1 LTPCAGRAVP
11 YSRSVTSLR
20 SLVVVLSAALVIASA
35 GFAGSE
41 GVASADVSSLSSSP
55 ITIYGAKWCSA
66 CRTLEGGLKGRKIAF
81 EVIDVDDNPS
91 AFSRARAAAGAASA
105 IPLTSIARNGNTVW
119 VVGADI
125 DAVDRAQ
132 RGD

>member
-1 LTPCAGRAVP
+1 VTPLRPLFLVLAGA
-11 YSRSVTSLR
+11 
-20 SLVVVLSAALVIASA
+20 VVVGFVGAS
-35 GFAGSE
+35 S
-41 GVASADVSSLSSSP
+41 VASADVSSLSSSP

-66 CRTLEGGLKGRKIAF
+66 CRTLEGGLKDRKIAF

-91 AFSRARAAAGAASA
+91 AFSRARAASGAASA
-105 IPLTSIARNGNTVW
+105 IPLTSIVRTSSTIW